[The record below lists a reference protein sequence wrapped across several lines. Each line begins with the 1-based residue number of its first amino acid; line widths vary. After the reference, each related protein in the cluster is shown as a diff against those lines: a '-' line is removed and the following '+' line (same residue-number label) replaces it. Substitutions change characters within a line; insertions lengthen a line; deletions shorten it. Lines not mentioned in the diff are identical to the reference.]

1 MTLNRFLVAVTT
13 AASLMA
19 ISVAPAAA
27 ITPHK
32 WVQYSDGTGL
42 ISYQLPS
49 TWSVVSEHSLVKIGF
64 LSAPYP
70 SYVVIAGAEPAELDG
85 TPNPPYNYAFS
96 ETPSPWFMTSVM
108 TGISGA
114 PPPKDAYEIASEG
127 EVSLQRQ
134 QGLAPTLVSL
144 TKPVAV
150 RSGGLQGSDERSEV
164 IVPGA
169 GDIELNGV
177 VYTKGKTVW
186 MALVGCTVA
195 CYNAN
200 AFTLG
205 QVIGSVK
212 VRALASMKLTSRA

>member
-1 MTLNRFLVAVTT
+1 MISSSDFNVPLLGNWVLEHTQHTEEGRPGGGCHLATVSNEARLVA
-13 AASLMA
+13 ASARISCPLARSYLAVSVQDLMA
-19 ISVAPAAA
+19 ADKWQAPS
-27 ITPHK
+27 I
-32 WVQYSDGTGL
+32 
-42 ISYQLPS
+42 
-49 TWSVVSEHSLVKIGF
+49 
-64 LSAPYP
+64 
-70 SYVVIAGAEPAELDG
+70 
-85 TPNPPYNYAFS
+85 
-96 ETPSPWFMTSVM
+96 
-108 TGISGA
+108 
-114 PPPKDAYEIASEG
+114 
-127 EVSLQRQ
+127 
-134 QGLAPTLVSL
+134 
-144 TKPVAV
+144 

-195 CYNAN
+195 CYNSN